1 MQFDNSILH
10 ILIFNLILIFAITLF
25 SIKLLQ
31 NTSCCVRYA
40 DTYLSSGLINS
51 TAPKN
56 LQVKKYLLIRR
67 KIKTDPD
74 DDSPYSYLLVL

>member
-1 MQFDNSILH
+1 MQFDSSILL
-10 ILIFNLILIFAITLF
+10 ILVFNLTLIFAITF
-25 SIKLLQ
+25 ISIKLFQ

-40 DTYLSSGLINS
+40 DTYLYSGLINS

-56 LQVKKYLLIRR
+56 LQAKKYLLIRR